1 MKLAEIRSCVSVIFV
16 VLATVGTEET
26 ARALHQC
33 NDKLFACGAVL
44 PALASSVNIGSVG
57 WDTSRGREN

>member
-1 MKLAEIRSCVSVIFV
+1 MRWNFTSLLKDLDFADDIVLVSSKN
-16 VLATVGTEET
+16 E
-26 ARALHQC
+26 HC

-44 PALASSVNIGSVG
+44 PALASSVNIGSAG